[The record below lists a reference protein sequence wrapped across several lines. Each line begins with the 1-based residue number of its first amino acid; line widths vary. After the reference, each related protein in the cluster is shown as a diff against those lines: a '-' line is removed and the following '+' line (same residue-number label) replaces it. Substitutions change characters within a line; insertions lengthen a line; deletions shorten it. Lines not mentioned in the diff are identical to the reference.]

1 MKKVLQIYRDSS
13 KPEISYLNEPLAE
26 GEQGNMQ
33 TLAAMADLVRDQR
46 TQPDLRNFVLREII
60 GGVRGHDSFGEVRAI
75 FEYARDRIT
84 YRKDPFGVE
93 RVADIWSTLYGLNA
107 NGPEGDCGIKS
118 GFVAA
123 CCALLGHKPAF
134 VVIKQDARQ
143 RAFNHVYNVVVI
155 DGQPHYFDATPEGKP
170 AGWEA
175 SSEVKKIF
183 PIFD

>member
-1 MKKVLQIYRDSS
+1 MKKVLQTFRDSS
-13 KPEISYLNEPLAE
+13 KPIISYLNEPLAE

-33 TLAAMADLVRDQR
+33 TLAAMAAVVREQR
-46 TQPDLRNFVLREII
+46 VEPDLRNFVLREIV
-60 GGVRGHDSFGEVRAI
+60 GGVRGHDSHGEVMRI
-75 FEYARDRIT
+75 FQYARDRIT

-118 GFVAA
+118 GFIAA
-123 CCALLGHKPAF
+123 CCALLGHKPFF

-143 RAFNHVYNVVVI
+143 RAFSHVYNMVLI
-155 DGQPHYFDATPEGKP
+155 DGQVQYLDATPEGLP
-170 AGWEA
+170 MGWQA
-175 SSEVKKIF
+175 KSEVKKLF

>member
-13 KPEISYLNEPLAE
+13 KPETSYLTYPLAD
-26 GEQGNMQ
+26 GEQGNEQ
-33 TLAAMADLVRDQR
+33 TLKAMAQLVLEQR

-60 GGVRGHDSFGEVRAI
+60 GGVRGHDSLGEVTAI
-75 FEYARDRIT
+75 FQYARDRIT

-93 RVADIWSTLYGLNA
+93 RVADIWSTLYALNA

-123 CCALLGHKPAF
+123 CCALLGHKPF
-134 VVIKQDARQ
+134 FTVIKQSERQ
-143 RAFNHVYNVVVI
+143 TAFNHVYNMVI
-155 DGQPHYFDATPEGKP
+155 VDGQIRYFDATPEDKP

-175 SSEVKKIF
+175 ASEVKKLF